1 MIKVQDLLRN
11 RNIILILSLAT
22 GLIWGQGAQW
32 TETTVLPALSIA
44 MTLSV
49 MGITG
54 DSFRSL
60 RTFITPALAGII
72 MNYVVL
78 GGIILALSKLFIH
91 DEALWIGFVI
101 LAAVPPAVAVIPFTL
116 FLKGDTD
123 FSIIGTISAY
133 LGALLITPLMVLL
146 FIGTSFV
153 DPLKLM
159 IITIELIFAP
169 LLFARILIM
178 TGIARLIEPIK
189 GDITNWSFFLVSY
202 TIVGLNQQV
211 FLTQTMS
218 LLPVAIISFMST
230 FLLGWIIGLFC
241 KIARLDKKKTTS
253 IVLLGTLKNYGLAGG
268 LALSFFDTKTALPST
283 VSVVFMIIY
292 IIWLEFKKNGLNN
305 TEFFS

>member
-283 VSVVFMIIY
+283 VSVVFMIVY
-292 IIWLEFKKNGLNN
+292 IIWLELKKKWS
-305 TEFFS
+305 E

>member
-1 MIKVQDLLRN
+1 MFTIQYLMRN
-11 RNIILILSLAT
+11 RNFILILSLAT
-22 GLIWGQGAQW
+22 GLIWGKGAQW
-32 TETTVLPALSIA
+32 TETTVLPALAIV

-54 DSFRSL
+54 DTFRSF
-60 RTFITPALAGII
+60 RTFIPPALTGIV
-72 MNYVVL
+72 MNYIVL
-78 GGIILALSKLFIH
+78 GGIILLLSNIFIR

-123 FSIIGTISAY
+123 FSLIGTISAY
-133 LGALLITPLMVLL
+133 LGALVITPLIVLL

-159 IITIELIFAP
+159 MITIELIFAP
-169 LLFARILIM
+169 LLFGRILIM
-178 TGIARLIEPIK
+178 TGIARFIEPIK

-211 FLTQTMS
+211 FLTQTLS
-218 LLPVAIISFMST
+218 LLPVVIISFAST
-230 FLLGWIIGLFC
+230 FLLGWIIELFG
-241 KIARLDKKKTTS
+241 KIAKLDERKTTS
-253 IVLLGTLKNYGLAGG
+253 IMLLGTLKNYGLAGG

-292 IIWLEFKKNGLNN
+292 IIWLEFKKKW
-305 TEFFS
+305 SQ

>member
-1 MIKVQDLLRN
+1 MFTIQYLLRN
-11 RNIILILSLAT
+11 RNFILILSLAT

-32 TETTVLPALSIA
+32 TETTVLPALAIV
-44 MTLSV
+44 MTLSLT
-49 MGITG
+49 GIKG
-54 DSFRSL
+54 DRFRSL
-60 RTFITPALAGII
+60 RTFIPPALTGIV

-78 GGIILALSKLFIH
+78 GGIILALSKLFIY

-123 FSIIGTISAY
+123 FSLVGTISAY
-133 LGALLITPLMVLL
+133 LGALVITPLIVLL
-146 FIGTSFV
+146 FLGTSFV
-153 DPLKLM
+153 DPVKLM

-169 LLFARILIM
+169 LLFSRILIM
-178 TGIARLIEPIK
+178 TGLASLIEPIK

-211 FLTQTMS
+211 FLTQTLS
-218 LLPVAIISFMST
+218 LLPVAIISFIST
-230 FLLGWIIGLFC
+230 FLLGWIIELSG
-241 KIARLDKKKTTS
+241 KIAHLEKRKTTS

-268 LALSFFDTKTALPST
+268 LALSFFDTKAALPST

-292 IIWLEFKKNGLNN
+292 IIWLEFKKKWS
-305 TEFFS
+305 E

>member
-1 MIKVQDLLRN
+1 MIKIQYLLRN

-22 GLIWGQGAQW
+22 GLIWGKGAQW
-32 TETTVLPALSIA
+32 TETTTLPALAIV

-54 DSFRSL
+54 DTFRSL
-60 RTFITPALAGII
+60 RTFITPALTGIA

-78 GGIILALSKLFIH
+78 GGIILVLSKLFIH
-91 DEALWIGFVI
+91 DEALWSGFVI

-123 FSIIGTISAY
+123 FSLIGTISAY

-211 FLTQTMS
+211 FLTQTLS
-218 LLPVAIISFMST
+218 LLPVAIISFAST

-241 KIARLDKKKTTS
+241 RIARLDKKKTTS

-292 IIWLEFKKNGLNN
+292 IIWLELKKKWS
-305 TEFFS
+305 E